1 MVIFIILVAITGVF
15 TYASFFNLGNLDKD
29 VSKEFSLILIPITAG
44 GIVTKFTT
52 DSWQITKEKLGIKRD
67 ILSDYENSYK
77 LIGILSDNFLYR
89 VVESYII
96 YKSKPNSIP
105 FKDYTRPEIEAFLVF
120 PEEDHQPIKQFQIDY
135 NEFRKKLE
143 DAAITQNKLLSSTRL
158 YFGNEELEKLIIQ
171 LGDELNNKLDVLRR
185 LMFSD
190 NPTELEKYYK
200 LFTEKTK
207 EVKNKVKEVE
217 EKMIKLKFRE
227 INL

>member
-1 MVIFIILVAITGVF
+1 MPKIDTVKFPSRIKKFKLNKKNIINLWMVIFIILVAITGVF

-52 DSWQITKEKLGIKRD
+52 DSWQITKE
-67 ILSDYENSYK
+67 
-77 LIGILSDNFLYR
+77 
-89 VVESYII
+89 
-96 YKSKPNSIP
+96 
-105 FKDYTRPEIEAFLVF
+105 
-120 PEEDHQPIKQFQIDY
+120 
-135 NEFRKKLE
+135 KLE